1 MPSGEI
7 QSRSDGLKPSL
18 AELIALRE
26 RVRGWPPARLGAA
39 SVSGPALSPF
49 RGRGMEYAES
59 RPYAAGD
66 DARHI
71 DWRLT
76 ARSGRTHTKLFQ
88 AERERITLLVADTA
102 PALYF
107 GTRTRFKS
115 VQAARAGAIAAW
127 AAQRSGDRIGALR
140 GSLRDP
146 PVPPLGGTRGVLRVL
161 DALAR
166 WYAQP
171 PPDDLGLDHALL
183 AAARLLRPGA
193 RVIVLA
199 DPLSIESVA
208 QGRLAALAAHHDLLV
223 LLLTD
228 PLELEPPRG
237 LMPFASDGV
246 RVELDLATRELQAA
260 WRQQFALRIDAQ
272 SQRLHLLGAG
282 TRTLRTDDDPETL
295 LRALL
300 PTTREVAA

>member
-1 MPSGEI
+1 MVAGPI
-7 QSRSDGLKPSL
+7 ANGLRPDV

-59 RPYAAGD
+59 RPYAPGD

-88 AERERITLLVADTA
+88 AERERITLIVADTA
-102 PALYF
+102 SALYF

-127 AAQRSGDRIGALR
+127 AAHRQGDRIGALR
-140 GSLRDP
+140 GSLLDP
-146 PVPPLGGTRGVLRVL
+146 PVRPLGGSRGVLHVL
-161 DALAR
+161 DALTR

-171 PPDDLGLDHALL
+171 PHDDLGLEHALL

-199 DPLSIESVA
+199 DPVSIESVA
-208 QGRLAALAAHHDLLV
+208 QDRLAALAAHHDLLV
-223 LLLTD
+223 LLQAD
-228 PLELEPPRG
+228 PLELEPPRD
-237 LMPFASDGV
+237 LLPFASDGA
-246 RVELDLATRELQAA
+246 RIELDLSRRDMQTA

-272 SQRLHLLGAG
+272 SQRLRLLGAG
-282 TRTLRTDDDPETL
+282 ARTVMTDDAPEKL

-300 PTTREVAA
+300 PATREVAA

>member
-88 AERERITLLVADTA
+88 AERERITVLVADTA
-102 PALYF
+102 P
-107 GTRTRFKS
+107 
-115 VQAARAGAIAAW
+115 
-127 AAQRSGDRIGALR
+127 
-140 GSLRDP
+140 
-146 PVPPLGGTRGVLRVL
+146 
-161 DALAR
+161 
-166 WYAQP
+166 
-171 PPDDLGLDHALL
+171 
-183 AAARLLRPGA
+183 
-193 RVIVLA
+193 VLA

-223 LLLTD
+223 LLLSD

-237 LMPFASDGV
+237 LMPFANEGV

-260 WRQQFALRIDAQ
+260 WRQQFALRIDTQ

-295 LRALL
+295 LRTLL